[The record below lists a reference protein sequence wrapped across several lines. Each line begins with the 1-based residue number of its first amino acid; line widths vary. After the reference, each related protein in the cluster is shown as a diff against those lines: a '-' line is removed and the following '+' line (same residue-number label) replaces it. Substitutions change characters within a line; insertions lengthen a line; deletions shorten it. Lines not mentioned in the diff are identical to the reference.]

1 MKPRDFKSEFF
12 TARGACVVVDGQKVV
27 DVSIDVYDDRASAG
41 EFLRYGQWMIK
52 AAKWLKETASVA
64 RDDNR

>member
-27 DVSIDVYDDRASAG
+27 DVSVDVYDDRASAG
-41 EFLRYGQWMIK
+41 EFLRYGQW
-52 AAKWLKETASVA
+52 LKETAT
-64 RDDNR
+64 